1 MEENKKKNSKM
12 GLLVFLLIVAI
23 IIIAIMALY
32 IYRLTEEKTVQSEIV
47 SNLNGQIVNLETTI
61 DSLQENLNILS
72 NTIENN
78 AENNSNEDSST
89 ANDTKY
95 EELTEAIYSQIP
107 ENKHFI
113 IQSAEQTESGNI
125 LLKGRIYEDIELTSI
140 SKEEYDS
147 LKATGEITL
156 FGEKFSLGEYEDFV
170 PGYILRNSNNYGF
183 YVTDSYE
190 LVNFSDTSFVQGTD
204 EYYTVTLDDTV
215 KLKLPDDSE
224 ETINTTTL
232 ETIEDNNFIN
242 LGVMYDFEFDNGKL
256 SKIIYMM

>member
-23 IIIAIMALY
+23 IIIAIMAVY

-78 AENNSNEDSST
+78 SNENSSV

-232 ETIEDNNFIN
+232 EMIKDNNFIN

-256 SKIIYMM
+256 SRIIYMM

>member
-23 IIIAIMALY
+23 IIIAIMAVY

-78 AENNSNEDSST
+78 SNENSSV

-107 ENKHFI
+107 ENKHFV

-242 LGVMYDFEFDNGKL
+242 LGVMYDFEFDNKNY
-256 SKIIYMM
+256 IYDVIKKASI

>member
-23 IIIAIMALY
+23 IIIAIMAVY

-78 AENNSNEDSST
+78 SNENSSV

>member
-23 IIIAIMALY
+23 IIIAIMAVY

-47 SNLNGQIVNLETTI
+47 SNLNSQIVNLETTI

-78 AENNSNEDSST
+78 SNENSSV

-107 ENKHFI
+107 ENKHFV

>member
-1 MEENKKKNSKM
+1 MEENKKKNLKM

-78 AENNSNEDSST
+78 SNENSSV

-107 ENKHFI
+107 ENKHFV
-113 IQSAEQTESGNI
+113 IQSAEQ
-125 LLKGRIYEDIELTSI
+125 
-140 SKEEYDS
+140 
-147 LKATGEITL
+147 L
-156 FGEKFSLGEYEDFV
+156 FLEK
-170 PGYILRNSNNYGF
+170 
-183 YVTDSYE
+183 
-190 LVNFSDTSFVQGTD
+190 SFH
-204 EYYTVTLDDTV
+204 
-215 KLKLPDDSE
+215 
-224 ETINTTTL
+224 
-232 ETIEDNNFIN
+232 
-242 LGVMYDFEFDNGKL
+242 
-256 SKIIYMM
+256 

>member
-23 IIIAIMALY
+23 IIIAIMEVY

-78 AENNSNEDSST
+78 SNENSSV

-107 ENKHFI
+107 ENKHFV

>member
-1 MEENKKKNSKM
+1 MNMEENKKKNSKN

-23 IIIAIMALY
+23 IIIVVMALY
-32 IYRLTEEKTVQSEIV
+32 IYRLTKEKTVQAEKV
-47 SNLNGQIVNLETTI
+47 SSLNNQVINLETTI
-61 DSLQENLNILS
+61 NSLQENLNILS
-72 NTIENN
+72 STIQNN
-78 AENNSNEDSST
+78 VENNSNSST
-89 ANDTKY
+89 ADEIKY
-95 EELTEAIYSQIP
+95 EELTEAIYNQIP
-107 ENKHFI
+107 ENKHFV
-113 IQSAEQTESGNI
+113 IQSTEQTESGNI
-125 LLKGRIYEDIELTSI
+125 LLKGRIYEDMELTSI

-156 FGEKFSLGEYEDFV
+156 FGEKFSLGEYEDVV

-232 ETIEDNNFIN
+232 EMIKDNNFIN
-242 LGVMYDFEFDNGKL
+242 LGVMYDFEFDNGRL

>member
-78 AENNSNEDSST
+78 SNENSSV

-107 ENKHFI
+107 ENKHFV

>member
-1 MEENKKKNSKM
+1 MEENKKKNLKM

-78 AENNSNEDSST
+78 SNENSSV

-107 ENKHFI
+107 ENKHFV

>member
-23 IIIAIMALY
+23 IIIAIMAVY

-78 AENNSNEDSST
+78 SNENSSV

-107 ENKHFI
+107 ENKHFV

>member
-1 MEENKKKNSKM
+1 
-12 GLLVFLLIVAI
+12 
-23 IIIAIMALY
+23 MAYY
-32 IYRLTEEKTVQSEIV
+32 IQRLTEEKTIQSEIV

-78 AENNSNEDSST
+78 AENNSNENSST
-89 ANDTKY
+89 TN
-95 EELTEAIYSQIP
+95 
-107 ENKHFI
+107 
-113 IQSAEQTESGNI
+113 
-125 LLKGRIYEDIELTSI
+125 
-140 SKEEYDS
+140 
-147 LKATGEITL
+147 
-156 FGEKFSLGEYEDFV
+156 
-170 PGYILRNSNNYGF
+170 
-183 YVTDSYE
+183 
-190 LVNFSDTSFVQGTD
+190 DTSFVQGTD

-232 ETIEDNNFIN
+232 EMIEDNNFIN

>member
-23 IIIAIMALY
+23 IIIAIMAVY

-78 AENNSNEDSST
+78 SNENSSV

-95 EELTEAIYSQIP
+95 EELTAAIYSQIP

-156 FGEKFSLGEYEDFV
+156 FGEKFTLGEYEDFV